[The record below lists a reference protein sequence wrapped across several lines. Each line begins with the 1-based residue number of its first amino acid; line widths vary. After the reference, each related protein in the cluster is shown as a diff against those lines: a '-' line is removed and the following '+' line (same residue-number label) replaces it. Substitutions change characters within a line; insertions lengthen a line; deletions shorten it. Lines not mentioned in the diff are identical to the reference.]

1 MPNVHYLNTL
11 CWPDVDGLLRQG
23 EPVAPLLA
31 IGSTEQHGPHLPLG
45 TDAFIVTEY
54 AERLAKKIAERC
66 PVLLLPPMP
75 YGVSAHHLAFAGS
88 LSLPAPVLVDIVVAV
103 AASLRHHGLPKLI
116 LLNGHGGN
124 VIPLKWAARRL
135 KDETGQSPLL
145 INYWTLVPDVVM
157 ETMTSQP
164 LGHACEMET
173 SLMFVTKPDL
183 VRTDRFG
190 APQLKPSPITTVAI
204 NSPYLV
210 PTVDLEL
217 NFDETTVNGA
227 FGDPRPATREKGLR
241 VLEES
246 ASRGARA
253 VWEYLGTGAAG

>member
-1 MPNVHYLNTL
+1 MAKVYRLDRL
-11 CWPDVDGLLRQG
+11 CWPDIHELLGRG

-45 TDAFIVTEY
+45 TDLFIVTEY
-54 AERLAKKIAERC
+54 TERLAAEVARRC

-75 YGVSAHHLAFAGS
+75 FGVSAHHLAFAGS
-88 LSLPAPVLVDIVVAV
+88 LSLPSTVLVEVVVALV
-103 AASLRHHGLPKLI
+103 ASLSRHGLSKVV

-124 VIPLKWAARRL
+124 VVPLKWAARRL

-145 INYWTLVPDVVM
+145 INYWTLVPDLI
-157 ETMTSQP
+157 TQLMTSQP

-173 SLMFVTKPDL
+173 SLMLVAKPDL
-183 VRTDRFG
+183 VRKDRFG
-190 APQLKPSPITTVAI
+190 PPRLRPSPITSVAI

-227 FGDPRPATREKGLR
+227 FGDPRPATAEKGLA
-241 VLEES
+241 VLTES
-246 ASRGARA
+246 AKRGARA
-253 VWEYLGTGAAG
+253 VWEYLGLGASG